1 MAGRLGRWAAPLL
14 AGAFWA
20 LGLALVFL
28 LRLKTAEAGLSV
40 LLVTGF
46 GAAPIRNFAVGFA
59 FTLLIPFY
67 MLAGMVLWGFTLALA
82 SAFRPRFSHDWSARE
97 GFLLTLSA
105 LLGVHLLLWWQVP
118 TTLWLLPGLRA
129 LPFFLLFPL
138 LLALTLAFPVLWIR
152 RQTLGWLRGALLAG
166 AWVVAWSILPLAP
179 AHLPRLL
186 TQAKGGSDPAKV
198 LIVGLDGLRGDVGQ
212 EATSTW
218 KGTAYPRAYTVI
230 PATRLLWHIL
240 WGGDPLM
247 YTIGHAPP
255 TLDELVGK
263 TPLPII
269 DQAQAKGWKPRFYI
283 DDGGTIGL
291 AGKVAN
297 FDDVLMPAAGWENFV
312 NSNMSASFP
321 LFAAWENWG
330 RAFPTTNPWAPLDAG
345 LKEALRLGRGSKLVM
360 FHSCLAH
367 VPIFLDREELKEIPR
382 WWTLAPGTLE
392 PYYARQQVTPARAAA
407 YDTRRDPFLSYTIR
421 MRSILRA
428 WEPIWNGLDQDPHY
442 RGATRLLFSD
452 HGERFHHVTDKVRLS
467 GVHGY
472 NLDPWEARIM
482 LKVDGPGF
490 EAKPGAPPVQA
501 TISVL
506 SIRDGVAAALAN
518 GGGLDRQAL
527 ERAYPRAP
535 MRYQTMSMDLFTAD
549 PPGLFREMTVSSLVG
564 RTAIGKDGIWFVA
577 NDSPAETRAEEVT
590 VAWGEG
596 ERMTVIKPL
605 KGGGALRYDY
615 DGLALKA
622 ATRIPESDYAAAKT
636 EVKAALAGPGAGAA
650 PPHSQAAV
658 PPPS

>member
-14 AGAFWA
+14 AGAVWA
-20 LGLALVFL
+20 IGLALVFL
-28 LRLKTAEAGLSV
+28 LRLKTAEAGLNV

-46 GAAPIRNFAVGFA
+46 GAAPIRAFATTFA
-59 FTLLIPFY
+59 FTLLLPFY
-67 MLAGMVLWGFTLALA
+67 MLAGFLLWGFTLALA
-82 SAFRPRFSHDWSARE
+82 CAFRPRFSHDWSARD

-105 LLGVHLLLWWQVP
+105 LLGVHVVLWWQVP

-129 LPFFLLFPL
+129 LPFILLFPL
-138 LLALTLAFPVLWIR
+138 LFVSTLAFPVLWIR
-152 RQTLGWLRGALLAG
+152 RQDLGWLRGGALVG
-166 AWVVAWSILPLAP
+166 AWIAAWSILPLAP

-186 TQAKGGSDPAKV
+186 TQAKGGGDTAKV
-198 LIVGLDGLRGDVGQ
+198 LIIGLDGLRGDLGQ
-212 EATSTW
+212 KAAASW
-218 KGTAYPRAYTVI
+218 KGTAYPHAYTVI

-240 WGGDPLM
+240 WGGDPVF

-255 TLDELVGK
+255 TLDELVGN

-269 DQAQAKGWKPRFYI
+269 DQASAKGWKPRFYI

-291 AGKVAN
+291 AGKIAN

-330 RAFPTTNPWAPLDAG
+330 RAFPTTNPWAPLDGG

-367 VPIFLDREELKEIPR
+367 VPIFLNREELKEIHR

-407 YDTRRDPFLSYTIR
+407 YDSRRDPFLSYTIR
-421 MRSILRA
+421 MKSILRA
-428 WEPIWNGLDQDPHY
+428 WEPIWNRLDQDPQY
-442 RGATRLLFSD
+442 RGATRILFSD
-452 HGERFHHVTDKVRLS
+452 HGERFHHVTENVRLS

-490 EAKPGAPPVQA
+490 EARPGAPPAQP

-506 SIRDGVAAALAN
+506 SIRDAVAAALAA
-518 GGGLDRQAL
+518 GTSLDRATL

-549 PPGLFREMTVSSLVG
+549 PPGLFREMELSSLVTH
-564 RTAIGKDGIWFVA
+564 TAIARDGIWFVA
-577 NDSPAETRAEEVT
+577 DDLPAATRAEEVT
-590 VAWGEG
+590 LAWGEG
-596 ERMTVIKPL
+596 EKMTVVKPL
-605 KGGGALRYDY
+605 KAGGALRYEY
-615 DGLALKA
+615 DGLVLK
-622 ATRIPESDYAAAKT
+622 TVTQIPESGYTEAKE
-636 EVKAALAGPGAGAA
+636 EVKAALAGPGADGA
-650 PPHSQAAV
+650 PPRSRDSAR
-658 PPPS
+658 PPS